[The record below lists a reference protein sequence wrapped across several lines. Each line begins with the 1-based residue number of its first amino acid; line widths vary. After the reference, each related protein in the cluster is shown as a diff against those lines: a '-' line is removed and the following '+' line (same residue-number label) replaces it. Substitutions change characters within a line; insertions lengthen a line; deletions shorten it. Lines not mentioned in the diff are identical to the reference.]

1 MPGLKGPSLARP
13 KSGLPRPAAV
23 PRDVGFNKVVG
34 VDVFF
39 FRFQGVEYAML
50 ARLGQLAVAHSLET
64 VRVGACM
71 APRNQPVLRLLA
83 RSSVLSGTLASAERL
98 DATSWARP
106 ERRNTEEVR
115 RPRRVQEMGV
125 PEVEAVGVVPVLALG
140 LITRRLIP
148 IR

>member
-1 MPGLKGPSLARP
+1 MVSTLPWRPSD
-13 KSGLPRPAAV
+13 G
-23 PRDVGFNKVVG
+23 DDDNTG
-34 VDVFF
+34 
-39 FRFQGVEYAML
+39 
-50 ARLGQLAVAHSLET
+50 
-64 VRVGACM
+64 
-71 APRNQPVLRLLA
+71 VLRLLA

-148 IR
+148 S